1 MSPALKTVAE
11 TAAGPFF
18 SLELWVITSAF
29 WILMLPLVTAALSG
43 LISRVCASVP
53 AAHAESEA
61 IENTMAVAARAP
73 RRRLRLTAAA
83 TPWTYGRKVDDPS
96 SRWGRCPVGRLR

>member
-1 MSPALKTVAE
+1 MPLLKSVAE
-11 TAAGPFF
+11 TTAFF
-18 SLELWVITSAF
+18 SFSPWVITSAF

-43 LISRVCASVP
+43 LIWSVSALLP
-53 AAHAESEA
+53 APQAASEA

-83 TPWTYGRKVDDPS
+83 TPWTYGTEGWAVSERP
-96 SRWGRCPVGRLR
+96 R